1 VAVGSLIAE
10 LNRRRVIRALVGY
23 GIAAFAVLQIIEPV
37 MHGLHWSEAV
47 LSYVVVALALG
58 FPLVVSLA
66 WIFDV
71 KAGRIERTAAGG
83 QPGLRGV
90 ALALL
95 LVGIGLAAAAP
106 GVLYYFVF
114 RSKAETASAGAP
126 SVAVLPF
133 VNMSSDK
140 EAEYFSDG
148 ITEELINALANI
160 EGLRVAS
167 RTGVFS
173 LKGKSLGVQQIG
185 AELNVSTLLEGSIRR
200 EGNALRVTAQLI
212 NVSDGYHL
220 WSKSYDREVKS
231 VFALEDEI
239 ARSIAQA
246 LQHKLVGQA
255 VKTPTTNL
263 EAHDLYLKG
272 RYFWNKRNAE
282 ALRQAASYFQQ
293 AIDKDPAY
301 ALAYVGLAD
310 ALTLRVEY
318 DVVPGSEFMPKAKA
332 AARRALELDP
342 GLAEAHASLG
352 LIATHDYDWTMAMDH
367 LRRAIELKPDY
378 AMARMWYGTVL
389 GATGRQQEAR
399 DELERAQQLDPTSL
413 VINLNLASSYLINR
427 DYERSVKEVQKTLE
441 LDPGFEFAHIA
452 LARIYSAQGKHA
464 QALEELDKIRSAPA
478 IRTQAVRAYHL
489 ALSGRRAEALSLV
502 QDLEER
508 SGREYVPAGGRAA
521 VWMAL
526 GDKDRAFALFEK
538 ACAQRAPLLRSLKW
552 NPMIDSLRSDPRFT
566 ELLKC
571 AHLE

>member
-1 VAVGSLIAE
+1 M
-10 LNRRRVIRALVGY
+10 
-23 GIAAFAVLQIIEPV
+23 LQIIEPV

-95 LVGIGLAAAAP
+95 LVGIGLAAAVP

-114 RSKAETASAGAP
+114 RSKAEATGAAAGAP

-160 EGLRVAS
+160 KGLRVAS
-167 RTGVFS
+167 RTGVYA
-173 LKGKSLGVQQIG
+173 LKGKEFGVRQIG
-185 AELNVSTLLEGSIRR
+185 DELKVNTLLEGSVRR

-220 WSKSYDREVKS
+220 WSQSYDRELKG

-246 LQHKLVGQA
+246 LRRELIHGEA
-255 VKTPTTNL
+255 VKPSTSNL

-272 RYFWNKRNAE
+272 RYFWNKRNPE

-293 AIDKDPAY
+293 AIDKDPNY

-310 ALTLRVEY
+310 ANAVRTDYEA
-318 DVVPGSEFMPKAKA
+318 VPTSEVMPRAKRA
-332 AARRALELDP
+332 ALRALELDP

-352 LIATHDYDWTMAMDH
+352 LISLMDYDWTSAGNEF
-367 LRRAIELKPDY
+367 RKAIELKPDY
-378 AMARMWYGTVL
+378 AMAHKWYAQVL
-389 GATGRQQEAR
+389 DALGRLEDASA
-399 DELERAQQLDPTSL
+399 ELERARQLDPTSL
-413 VINLNLASSYLINR
+413 IINQNIGISLISMR
-427 DYERSVKEVQKTLE
+427 DYDRAVAQFKKTLE
-441 LDPGFEFAHIA
+441 LDPGFAAAHLTLAWAYELQGKYDDA
-452 LARIYSAQGKHA
+452 LAELDKTPASIEEPFRARIYAMTGR
-464 QALEELDKIRSAPA
+464 RSEA
-478 IRTQAVRAYHL
+478 L
-489 ALSGRRAEALSLV
+489 ALVR
-502 QDLEER
+502 DLEDR
-508 SGREYVPAGGRAA
+508 SRREYVRPSNPARI
-521 VWMAL
+521 WLAL
-526 GDKDRAFALFEK
+526 GDKDRAFALLEK
-538 ACAQRAPLLRSLKW
+538 ACAER
-552 NPMIDSLRSDPRFT
+552 DSRFAYIKVDPSYDPIRSDPRFHR
-566 ELLKC
+566 LLKC